1 MTYKDIKYDYKNIKR
16 CISFK
21 LIEKITVYNEGEMFN
36 EYTRFYGNQNY
47 VIYNEGNIILTVDEN
62 EATVF
67 FPDEEAQN
75 VYLQIIDKIKSNE
88 IEYDGILVIEYN
100 ELHAREWEVLQ
111 YPNRNYP
118 DSIQPI
124 SIYKGDSID
133 KEKAIERRNK
143 FLRCEVYD
151 DFIKYIKFRGWELTD
166 DELSYLD
173 TLNYYTLKHLLDI
186 NRGRNNL
193 IINNK

>member
-47 VIYNEGNIILTVDEN
+47 VIYNEGNIILTVDEDK
-62 EATVF
+62 ATVF
-67 FPDEEAQN
+67 LSDDEAQI
-75 VYLQIIDKIKSNE
+75 VYLQIIDKIKSNKIKYE
-88 IEYDGILVIEYN
+88 GIQVIEYN
-100 ELHAREWEVLQ
+100 ELHTRSSEVLH
-111 YPNRNYP
+111 YPNKYYP
-118 DSIQPI
+118 DLIQPI

-133 KEKAIERRNK
+133 KEKAIEKRNK
-143 FLRCEVYD
+143 FLWCEVYD
-151 DFIKYIKFRGWELTD
+151 DFIEYIKFRGWELTD

-173 TLNYYTLKHLLDI
+173 TLNYHTLKHLLDI

>member
-1 MTYKDIKYDYKNIKR
+1 
-16 CISFK
+16 
-21 LIEKITVYNEGEMFN
+21 MFN

-47 VIYNEGNIILTVDEN
+47 VIYNEGNIILTVDEDK
-62 EATVF
+62 ATVF
-67 FPDEEAQN
+67 LSDDEAQI
-75 VYLQIIDKIKSNE
+75 VYLQIIDKIKSNKIKYE
-88 IEYDGILVIEYN
+88 GIQVIEYN
-100 ELHAREWEVLQ
+100 ELHTRSSEVLH
-111 YPNRNYP
+111 YPNKYYP
-118 DSIQPI
+118 DLIQPI

-133 KEKAIERRNK
+133 KEKAIEKRNQ
-143 FLRCEVYD
+143 FLWCEVYD

-173 TLNYYTLKHLLDI
+173 TLNYHTLKHLLDI